1 MLMAIKGKEEATMNT
16 NEQELK
22 NNRIKLMQ
30 DIFGSIL
37 LVCSLVFLFVVAG
50 IPMIA
55 SVKVSQLAKDYK
67 NIRDDGCLLY
77 ASKSDK
83 HGGSMFY
90 LNQKGPYTLRQ
101 ISIYPEKSDRQLGKL
116 IRESGLSYYDFERV
130 YSKECIRVRYIHSK
144 TLWAS
149 GDHLYD
155 FY

>member
-1 MLMAIKGKEEATMNT
+1 M
-16 NEQELK
+16 
-22 NNRIKLMQ
+22 
-30 DIFGSIL
+30 
-37 LVCSLVFLFVVAG
+37 VG
-50 IPMIA
+50 IPMISSFQVA
-55 SVKVSQLAKDYK
+55 QLAKNPK

-83 HGGSMFY
+83 HGSLMFY

-101 ISIYPEKSDRQLGKL
+101 ISIYPEKSSRQLGKL
-116 IRESGLSYYDFERV
+116 IDESGLSYYEFVSV

>member
-1 MLMAIKGKEEATMNT
+1 MIDKQDSKREYKNLIENIIGIAI
-16 NEQELK
+16 L
-22 NNRIKLMQ
+22 
-30 DIFGSIL
+30 IFSI
-37 LVCSLVFLFVVAG
+37 VFLFVMVG
-50 IPMIA
+50 IPMISSFQVA
-55 SVKVSQLAKDYK
+55 QLAKDYK

-83 HGGSMFY
+83 HGSLMFY

-101 ISIYPEKSDRQLGKL
+101 ISIYPEKSSRQLGKL
-116 IRESGLSYYDFERV
+116 IDESGLSYYDFASV

-149 GDHLYD
+149 GDDLYD

>member
-1 MLMAIKGKEEATMNT
+1 MET
-16 NEQELK
+16 NEQKSKIDYK
-22 NNRIKLMQ
+22 NLIENIIGIALL
-30 DIFGSIL
+30 IFGIA
-37 LVCSLVFLFVVAG
+37 VLFVFAG

-55 SVKVSQLAKDYK
+55 SVKVAQLAKDYK

-83 HGGSMFY
+83 HGSLMFY
-90 LNQKGPYTLRQ
+90 LNQQGPYTLRQ
-101 ISIYPEKSDRQLGKL
+101 ISIYPDKASLQLGKL
-116 IRESGLSYYDFERV
+116 IDESGLSFYDFASIH
-130 YSKECIRVRYIHSK
+130 SKECIRVRYIRSK